1 MNDGVVKKVES
12 DSVRIYVVWVPM
24 FRGRESDVP
33 RATTEVLDAR
43 AVHYWDGTS
52 QLVAGYRETLGLNEP
67 AWDIFLLYGPEVR
80 WDGDRPPAPEFWM
93 HQLGSRRNPR
103 VKAPYLD
110 AASFL
115 GRTRALLNRHT
126 G

>member
-1 MNDGVVKKVES
+1 MNDGVVRRI
-12 DSVRIYVVWVPM
+12 DGDDVRIYMVWVPM

-33 RATTEVLDAR
+33 KATKEVLDTR
-43 AVHYWDGTS
+43 ALHYWDGDS
-52 QLVAGYRETLGLNEP
+52 QLVAGYRQTLGFNEP
-67 AWDIFLLYGPEVR
+67 AWDIFLLYGPETL

-115 GRTRALLNRHT
+115 ARTRALLNRHT